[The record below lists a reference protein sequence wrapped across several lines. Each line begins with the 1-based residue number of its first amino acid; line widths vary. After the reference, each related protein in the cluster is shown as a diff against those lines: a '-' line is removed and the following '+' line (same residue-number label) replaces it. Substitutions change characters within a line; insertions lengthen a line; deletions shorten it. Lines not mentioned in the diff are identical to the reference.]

1 MEYLVTVNQSKR
13 ATSATL
19 SFSSLPTYPMKPYPQ
34 ALGTNSGELYGQLNC
49 ALVANVPIGQTTMTF
64 SAKEYVGLVTFL
76 LRSRP
81 KRAKIGTTK

>member
-13 ATSATL
+13 ATSAAL

-34 ALGTNSGELYGQLNC
+34 ALTANSAALYGQLNC
-49 ALVANVPIGQTTMTF
+49 ALVANVPIGQTAMTF
-64 SAKEYVGLVTFL
+64 STKEYVGAVTFL

-81 KRAKIGTTK
+81 KRAKISTQ